1 MQEYIGLIV
10 AVAVVLVV
18 IALQVF
24 SFLKTKK
31 NITLVQRSRQP
42 FIERNICDF

>member
-10 AVAVVLVV
+10 TVAVVLVV

-31 NITLVQRSRQP
+31 NILTKEISPSL
-42 FIERNICDF
+42 FY

>member
-31 NITLVQRSRQP
+31 NITELRDLFKEVD
-42 FIERNICDF
+42 NL